1 MNSSEWS
8 LLFFTL
14 TGQFSAGITLAL
26 FLFYSLNKHSNQIK
40 STLILHHG
48 LIIASL
54 SIIIALFISFLH
66 LSSPLSSI
74 YALSNLK
81 NSWLSWEI
89 FMVSAYACVIVLA
102 TLYVWKAK
110 NKTYIKSLLLLST
123 LLGFA
128 MVYSMGKLYM
138 IETVPVWNTPET
150 LIVFYINTIVLGLS
164 FILAFYSDK
173 IYEKVEKS
181 FLIII
186 LLTLIL
192 KLSTYYLSWGNEI
205 NDNIAFTHQH
215 IPAIWNILW
224 WTWIPGFT
232 VLMAMILKKNI
243 ANKVSRRLYY
253 FAFICF
259 VIAEFSA
266 RFIFYASYYRIGI

>member
-26 FLFYSLNKHSNQIK
+26 FIFYSFSKNSNQIK
-40 STLILHHG
+40 STLVLHHG

-66 LSSPLSSI
+66 LSSPFSSV
-74 YALSNLK
+74 YALSNL
-81 NSWLSWEI
+81 NDSWLSREI
-89 FMVSAYACVIVLA
+89 FMVSAYALVIVLV

-110 NKTYIKSLLLLST
+110 YKTYIKSLLLLST

-128 MVYSMGKLYM
+128 MVYSMGRLYM

-164 FILAFYSDK
+164 FILAFYADK
-173 IYEKVEKS
+173 IYEKIEKS

-192 KLSTYYLSWGNEI
+192 KLSTYYLSWGTEI
-205 NDNIAFTHQH
+205 NDNIAFTHQQ

-224 WTWIPGFT
+224 WFWIPGF
-232 VLMAMILKKNI
+232 VLIISIYLKKDFGI
-243 ANKVSRRLYY
+243 KTRSRLYRY
-253 FAFICF
+253 AFILF
-259 VIAEFSA
+259 VIAEIAA
-266 RFIFYASYYRIGI
+266 RVIFYSSYYRLGI

>member
-14 TGQFSAGITLAL
+14 TGQFSVGITLAL
-26 FLFYSLNKHSNQIK
+26 FILYWFNKKPNQIK
-40 STLILHHG
+40 SPIILHHG
-48 LIIASL
+48 LITASL

-66 LSSPLSSI
+66 LSSPLSSV

-89 FMVSAYACVIVLA
+89 FMVSAYAMVIVLV
-102 TLYVWKAK
+102 TLYEWKVK
-110 NKTYIKSLLLLST
+110 HKSYITPLLLLST
-123 LLGFA
+123 LLGLT
-128 MVYSMGKLYM
+128 MIYSMGRLYM

-173 IYEKVEKS
+173 IYDTVEKS
-181 FLIII
+181 FFIII

-192 KLSTYYLSWGNEI
+192 KLSTYYLNWETEI
-205 NDNIAFTHQH
+205 NDNIAFTHHQ
-215 IPAIWNILW
+215 IPAIWSVLW
-224 WTWIPGFT
+224 WLWIPGL
-232 VLMAMILKKNI
+232 VLMISIYLKKDSGI
-243 ANKVSRRLYY
+243 KTRSRLYRS
-253 FAFICF
+253 AFILF
-259 VIAEFSA
+259 VIAEFAA
-266 RFIFYASYYRIGI
+266 RVIFYSSYYRLGV